1 MKSKLTLKKSYPII
15 DNTEYFE
22 DDYFIDDYDVLPQYI
37 DPNILIEPII
47 PEGTLNSV
55 YCKDKYKS
63 NLPIDLDKV
72 VYEPVNSN
80 TALVNLG
87 SDEKGNPR
95 ITINHIPGLLEYDGI
110 KLNVIQYISKGSFG
124 IVLKYSEE
132 TPLPDNWEQFIKNTE
147 TFYWNTKTS
156 EIVSDRPRVPY
167 QQYHELAVKTY
178 SHQSDDEIELIDR
191 LNSPALPESSVGMC
205 NTVNSKIL
213 RNNSGEKFA
222 IMDLMDGTL
231 NDLINDGLTVEQ
243 SVEIALYIANS
254 FNCLLPKFS
263 YTDLKSANVLYKCY
277 KDANGNGLVKIVLGD
292 LGSICYS
299 NVKREPLWTDY
310 FYITAVEER
319 TGTATYPPPE
329 SIEEPANTLCD
340 EGTMVWDIGVI
351 LLELIGYDVYHFYWN
366 SELINLSISSYS
378 NPQKVFL
385 KYINE
390 SILPLVND
398 TFKLSNIILYSHYNS
413 NYTLYDLLKDIFTRK
428 ENRISLNELIQ
439 YMESGLP

>member
-1 MKSKLTLKKSYPII
+1 
-15 DNTEYFE
+15 
-22 DDYFIDDYDVLPQYI
+22 
-37 DPNILIEPII
+37 
-47 PEGTLNSV
+47 
-55 YCKDKYKS
+55 
-63 NLPIDLDKV
+63 
-72 VYEPVNSN
+72 
-80 TALVNLG
+80 
-87 SDEKGNPR
+87 
-95 ITINHIPGLLEYDGI
+95 
-110 KLNVIQYISKGSFG
+110 
-124 IVLKYSEE
+124 
-132 TPLPDNWEQFIKNTE
+132 
-147 TFYWNTKTS
+147 
-156 EIVSDRPRVPY
+156 
-167 QQYHELAVKTY
+167 
-178 SHQSDDEIELIDR
+178 
-191 LNSPALPESSVGMC
+191 
-205 NTVNSKIL
+205 
-213 RNNSGEKFA
+213 
-222 IMDLMDGTL
+222 MDGTL

-277 KDANGNGLVKIVLGD
+277 KDVNGNGLVKIVLGD

-310 FYITAVEER
+310 FYITTVKEK

-329 SIEEPANTLCD
+329 AIKDPANTLCD

-385 KYINE
+385 KYING

-439 YMESGLP
+439 HMGVGFP